1 MLDFPEYDRA
11 WANFLSRALD
21 ELGRGK
27 DPLLSRF
34 QMSSTA
40 HAGKVQHVDGGVA
53 GTTLPPMSVECV
65 MSIKRQDIEMTNVP
79 AIVDSI
85 HESAQ
90 SLVSSLN
97 EQFFQRMKTILDEAG
112 QTTDARGRPFT
123 PDLFLDGLEKIEIE
137 FDDSGNPI
145 MPVLV
150 AHPNVVD
157 AFRKCP
163 FTEEHKRRF
172 DEIIER
178 KREAFLAR
186 QRSRSLS

>member
-1 MLDFPEYDRA
+1 MDFPVYDRA

-27 DPLLSRF
+27 DPFLSRF

-40 HAGKVQHVDGGVA
+40 YAGKVQHVDGGVE
-53 GTTLPPMSVECV
+53 GTTLPPMVVEGV
-65 MSIKRQDIEMTNVP
+65 MSIKRKDIETTNVP

-85 HESAQ
+85 REGAQ
-90 SLVSSLN
+90 SVVSSLN
-97 EQFFQRMKTILDEAG
+97 EQFFPRMNTILDEAG
-112 QTTDARGRPFT
+112 QTIDAKGRPLT
-123 PDLFLDGLEKIEIE
+123 PDLLLDVLEKIEID

-145 MPVLV
+145 MPVIV

-157 AFRKCP
+157 AIMKCP
-163 FTEEHKRRF
+163 LTEEHKRRL

-178 KREAFLAR
+178 KREASLAR